1 MADFEFDTSDLLS
14 TQSIVDKV
22 GSQFYPNGEVVIKNT
37 TMSRLPMQDRTLR
50 SADPAKILQGDGL
63 FRNPAFA
70 TAAYAQSTQ
79 SALHGILAAQADIDD
94 EVKIADPD
102 DPTNSKYLT
111 GAAARSEIMKQSIMT
126 TGLAPG
132 GFEATIK
139 AMNATAI
146 NSTTLN
152 TGSGGSVG
160 NEYGNTFAHSTS
172 GYVPA
177 QNAEAFNGGSR
188 PIALEEILTDK
199 EKEIYQTKTS
209 ELNKKVNFRGTP
221 NISTFSINFNNNKQ
235 NQDLTTLGFDIYQGG
250 THFGGGDGSPIPVPK
265 QYIGAGSK
273 ACYVS
278 AALIELLLQL
288 TNTIYI
294 SGGQG
299 TDRTIV
305 SSNFGSL
312 TAENNSVSDH
322 SFGRGFDI
330 TAVGN
335 TLNESINLVSSLDS
349 YRKGLD
355 MFLSAMQKLP
365 RELHPDLIVVH
376 DQLASELGILEKGL
390 EDSNSAVR
398 VKYKGLSPYINFACD
413 SSHRNHIHISF
424 SAQRAGSFLTPSMA
438 ESLGQ
443 ISYSGLGGSGDINF
457 DKFKN
462 NYFNKPNESFSPDE
476 VFNLLTTTGIYS
488 PEICAIF
495 TGIAER
501 ESSFRPGALNTD
513 RGTSDFS
520 FGLFQINLLP
530 TAGGK
535 RTFYL
540 KYPTE
545 DQVLG
550 LSLAY
555 ATEQGLSQADLEN
568 KVKTTAS
575 RSTVDQRI
583 FIPYNQ
589 AYMIG
594 VTSQG
599 EVETSKRL
607 KNNTQFTKYMFYPW
621 GDYKGTY
628 GFINKVKFSIISQV
642 YTGSGKNIEVLK
654 SWIRT
659 NFKNNKPFPYI
670 EDWMNG
676 EYYQENV

>member
-1 MADFEFDTSDLLS
+1 MADFEFDASDLFS
-14 TQSIVDKV
+14 TQSIVNKV

-132 GFEATIK
+132 GFEATIR
-139 AMNATAI
+139 AMNETVV

-152 TGSGGSVG
+152 TNSGSFVS
-160 NEYGNTFAHSTS
+160 NEYGSTYSHSTS
-172 GYVPA
+172 GYISA

-188 PIALEEILTDK
+188 PIALEEVLTDK

-209 ELNKKVNFRGTP
+209 ELNKKVNFQGS
-221 NISTFSINFNNNKQ
+221 ISTFSVDFNKNKQ

-250 THFGGGDGSPIPVPK
+250 TFFGGLDGSLIPVPK

-273 ACYVS
+273 TCYVS

-330 TAVGN
+330 SVVADTVNTAV
-335 TLNESINLVSSLDS
+335 SLVSSLDA
-349 YRKGLD
+349 YRRGLD
-355 MFLSAMQKLP
+355 IFLSALQKLP
-365 RELHPDLIVVH
+365 RELHPDLIIVH

-424 SAQRAGSFLTPSMA
+424 SPQRSGSFLTPSMV

-443 ISYSGLGGSGDINF
+443 NTYSSLSASSEINF
-457 DKFKN
+457 DKFKI
-462 NYFNKPNESFSPDE
+462 NYFDNPNEALSPDE
-476 VFNLLTTTGIYS
+476 IFNLLITTGIYS
-488 PEICAIF
+488 PEVAAIF

-501 ESSFRPGALNTD
+501 ESNFKPGQLNTN
-513 RGTSDFS
+513 RKTKDFS
-520 FGLFQINLLP
+520 VGLFQNNLLP
-530 TAGGK
+530 AAGGK
-535 RTFYL
+535 RIFYL
-540 KYPTE
+540 KYPN
-545 DQVLG
+545 DANILG

-555 ATEQGLSQADLEN
+555 AVEQGLSQADLEN
-568 KVKTTAS
+568 KVNFTAS

-589 AYMIG
+589 AYMIA

-599 EVETSKRL
+599 EVETAKRL
-607 KNNTQFTKYMFYPW
+607 KNNTQFDIYMFYPW

-628 GFINKVKFSIISQV
+628 GFINKVKFSTISEV
-642 YTGSGKNIEVLK
+642 YIGSGKKIETLK
-654 SWIRT
+654 SWIRK

-676 EYYQENV
+676 EYYQETI

>member
-1 MADFEFDTSDLLS
+1 MADFEFDTSDLSS

-50 SADPAKILQGDGL
+50 SADPVKILQGDGL

-102 DPTNSKYLT
+102 DPTGQKYLT
-111 GAAARSEIMKQSIMT
+111 GAAARSEIMKQSVMT
-126 TGLAPG
+126 TGIAPG

-139 AMNATAI
+139 AMNATVI

-152 TGSGGSVG
+152 TGSGSSVS
-160 NEYGNTFAHSTS
+160 NEYGRTFSHSTT
-172 GYVPA
+172 GYAPA
-177 QNAEAFNGGSR
+177 ENAEVYNGGSR
-188 PIALEEILTDK
+188 QIALEENLTEK
-199 EKEIYQTKTS
+199 EKEIYQTKVP
-209 ELNKKVNFRGTP
+209 ELNKKVNFKGS
-221 NISTFSINFNNNKQ
+221 ISTFSINFNSNSEK
-235 NQDLTTLGFDIYQGG
+235 QDLKNLGFEIYQGG
-250 THFGGGDGSPIPVPK
+250 TFFGGGDGSRIPVPK
-265 QYIGAGSK
+265 EYIGTGTK
-273 ACYVS
+273 TCYVS

-288 TNTIYI
+288 TNTIYVD
-294 SGGQG
+294 GGQG
-299 TDRTIV
+299 TRTIV
-305 SSNFGSL
+305 GSNFSAL
-312 TAENNSVSDH
+312 SAENNSVSDH

-330 TAVGN
+330 SAVGS
-335 TLNESINLVSSLDS
+335 TLNSAISLVSSLDS

-355 MFLSAMQKLP
+355 ILLSALQKLP
-365 RELHPDLIVVH
+365 RELHPDLIIVH

-390 EDSNSAVR
+390 EDANSAVR
-398 VKYKGLSPYINFACD
+398 VKYKGLSPYINFGCD
-413 SSHRNHIHISF
+413 SSHRDHIHISF
-424 SAQRAGSFLTPSMA
+424 SAQRAGSFLTPAMA

-443 ISYSGLGGSGDINF
+443 ITYSGLGASGDVNF

-462 NYFNKPNESFSPDE
+462 SYFNKPNEALSPDE
-476 VFNLLTTTGIYS
+476 VFNLLTTTGIYN

-530 TAGGK
+530 TASGP

-550 LSLAY
+550 FSLAY
-555 ATEQGLSQADLEN
+555 ATEQGLSQADLAN

-599 EVETSKRL
+599 EVETAKRI
-607 KNNTQFTKYMFYPW
+607 KNNTQFYKYMFYPW

-628 GFINKVKFSIISQV
+628 GFINKVKFSTISQV

-654 SWIRT
+654 TWIRT
-659 NFKNNKPFPYI
+659 HFKNNKPFPYI

-676 EYYQENV
+676 EYYEENV